1 MQECHRATHDLEL
14 PSTPLIEEPVINSSD
29 LFGMIITWNWQI
41 KRIIQKTGNSIN
53 KRIKALRKKTLSY
66 SKNKQIIDFDCD
78 VDRSSGSDKSK
89 VIGIYNDSWEFKG
102 GGECHALSF
111 VSALEK
117 KGTVYLIAETDFN
130 VNEIENHFQ
139 IDLSRCRK
147 LIINNFDTS
156 HTKHF
161 NIFINACHKSNLN
174 SLAET
179 SLYIVNFPHRRI
191 SKALVTSYFFLFNS
205 EYTKKWAYKFWGNH
219 VKGDIFYPVRMLQYK
234 INDHTC
240 KKQKYVLSVGR
251 FFNGGHCK
259 NQLIIAQVFKKIMSN
274 NPSMTGWKLVLAGG
288 LDTKSMPHALYF
300 EKITTEAKGWN
311 IEVAPNVDRKKLDN
325 LFQQSAFYVH
335 AAGLGQNE
343 DLHPENFEHFGI
355 TVLEATLSGCIPIVY
370 NVAGPA
376 EIVGRLGGGYTY
388 DSESSMY
395 QVLLNMMQK
404 FDTDNE
410 ELQTESSTIAEN
422 SRSFVRQES
431 QKEIPVFQSL

>member
-1 MQECHRATHDLEL
+1 
-14 PSTPLIEEPVINSSD
+14 
-29 LFGMIITWNWQI
+29 
-41 KRIIQKTGNSIN
+41 
-53 KRIKALRKKTLSY
+53 
-66 SKNKQIIDFDCD
+66 
-78 VDRSSGSDKSK
+78 
-89 VIGIYNDSWEFKG
+89 
-102 GGECHALSF
+102 
-111 VSALEK
+111 
-117 KGTVYLIAETDFN
+117 
-130 VNEIENHFQ
+130 
-139 IDLSRCRK
+139 
-147 LIINNFDTS
+147 
-156 HTKHF
+156 
-161 NIFINACHKSNLN
+161 
-174 SLAET
+174 
-179 SLYIVNFPHRRI
+179 
-191 SKALVTSYFFLFNS
+191 
-205 EYTKKWAYKFWGNH
+205 
-219 VKGDIFYPVRMLQYK
+219 
-234 INDHTC
+234 
-240 KKQKYVLSVGR
+240 
-251 FFNGGHCK
+251 
-259 NQLIIAQVFKKIMSN
+259 
-274 NPSMTGWKLVLAGG
+274 MTGWKLVLAGG